1 MNMIDLWDINNLD
14 QAKKEAFPLKC
25 IEGLDE
31 ITQSNERIICN
42 GSDNELG
49 SNNNNESSTRSRDHI
64 EDIFQPYKDQEKQKT
79 DRPMLFKTKHA
90 NEESVGKDINNIKGN
105 SKEPNKSINKAE
117 ILTREQEI
125 KIQKEKHK
133 PTIRNKYK
141 TMNMI
146 DLWDSNNLDQEKK
159 EAFQLKCIG
168 IKRKIP

>member
-1 MNMIDLWDINNLD
+1 
-14 QAKKEAFPLKC
+14 
-25 IEGLDE
+25 
-31 ITQSNERIICN
+31 
-42 GSDNELG
+42 
-49 SNNNNESSTRSRDHI
+49 
-64 EDIFQPYKDQEKQKT
+64 
-79 DRPMLFKTKHA
+79 MLFKTKHA

-105 SKEPNKSINKAE
+105 SKEPNKSRNKVE

-125 KIQKEKHK
+125 KIQKGKHK